1 MERSP
6 AIGCLTDAASRHRE
20 GDREGAETAYRAA
33 LALDPDQPDAW
44 YGLGCLAHERGE
56 HARAIALIARA
67 VRARPRIA
75 HYRIVLGLALLAEG
89 QAEAARAALS
99 VACLLEPA
107 DWRAQTAHGQVL
119 ASLGRQDEALAAF
132 DHALASAPQ
141 NPEAHHGRGAV
152 LLAQGRAEAACEAFR
167 AVHALRPDDPVA
179 SANLGAALHAA
190 GRPEAADAHLSASLA
205 AAPDRAAT
213 WSTRGLAR
221 AAIGTLDAAI
231 DDLERAHALEPGN
244 AAIARHLAFGR
255 YERDDR
261 AGARLLLEAV
271 LATDPD
277 DHAARLNLGILDLAE
292 ARLETGWRGY
302 ESRHA
307 LAPAPPREWDGRA
320 SAELTLVAEQG
331 LGDTLHFLRY
341 APLAAQ
347 RAGRVVLSL
356 PPSLRRAAASLD
368 LPTVEPGRAGVALG
382 SLPRLFSPDLESIP
396 PPFAAWH
403 DVRMAARWSER
414 LHAHRPGAL
423 RVGLAWAGSPSYRQD
438 RRRSIDPALLGPL
451 LDVDG
456 VLFVSL
462 QRGASLAGILD
473 PGAELHDLAE
483 TAALIAAL
491 DLVVTVDTAIVH
503 LAAGLGKPTW
513 LLDRAGGDW
522 RWLRGRDDSPWYPS
536 LRIFRQ
542 DAPDPP
548 SVAWPPVIARACDA
562 LRLGEFSPRP

>member
-1 MERSP
+1 MERSD
-6 AIGCLTDAASRHRE
+6 AIDCLADAASLHRD

-44 YGLGCLAHERGE
+44 HGLGCLAHERGE

-99 VACLLEPA
+99 IACLLEPA

-132 DHALASAPQ
+132 DHALAAAPR
-141 NPEAHHGRGAV
+141 NPEALHGRAAI
-152 LLAQGRAEAACEAFR
+152 LLAQGRTEAATDAFR
-167 AVHALRPDDPVA
+167 AVHVLRPDDPVT

-190 GRPEAADAHLSASLA
+190 GRPEEADAPLSASLA

-213 WSTRGLAR
+213 WSMRGLAR
-221 AAIGTLDAAI
+221 AAIGALDAAI
-231 DDLERAHALEPGN
+231 DDLECAHALEPGN
-244 AAIARHLAFGR
+244 AAVARHLAFGR
-255 YERDDR
+255 YEHDDR
-261 AGARLLLEAV
+261 AGARLLLEAI

-277 DHAARLNLGILDLAE
+277 DHAARLNLGILHLAE
-292 ARLETGWRGY
+292 GRLEAGWRGY
-302 ESRHA
+302 ESRHE
-307 LAPAPPREWDGRA
+307 LAPAPPRKWDGRE
-320 SAELTLVAEQG
+320 SPELTLVAEQG

-341 APLAAQ
+341 APLAAE
-347 RAGRVVLSL
+347 RAGVVLSL
-356 PPSLRRAAASLD
+356 PPSLRRAAASLG

-382 SLPRLFSPDLESIP
+382 SLPRLFSPDLASIP

-403 DVRMAARWSER
+403 DARVAARWSER
-414 LHAHRPGAL
+414 LRAHRPGAR
-423 RVGLAWAGSPSYRQD
+423 RVGLAWAGSPLYRQD
-438 RRRSIDPALLGPL
+438 RRRSIDPALLAPL

-483 TAALIAAL
+483 TAALVAAL
-491 DLVVTVDTAIVH
+491 DLVITVDTAIVH

-513 LLDRAGGDW
+513 LLDRMGGDW

-548 SVAWPPVIARACDA
+548 SVAWPPVIARVRDA
-562 LRLGEFSPRP
+562 LRFGEFSPLP